1 MRAFNIDDNLKS
13 KYHLVQF
20 IKPEPFEM
28 IKKKKMRKEENY
40 KRDKEENPSDMN
52 KTLILH

>member
-1 MRAFNIDDNLKS
+1 
-13 KYHLVQF
+13 
-20 IKPEPFEM
+20 M